1 MELMKLG
8 YDPSYGVDNY
18 FLSKA
23 TGRKNILELE
33 SLDEQLHLLSNL
45 SGKDQELLLTLSLKD
60 LQNAG
65 QEANKLVQAW
75 KTGDTSGMEAVI
87 TKSIKEDPK
96 LVPIY
101 EKLIY
106 ERNRRMVS
114 KIEGYLKG
122 NGTYFVVVGAGHLSG
137 EKGIVETLGK
147 KGYRVEQF

>member
-1 MELMKLG
+1 
-8 YDPSYGVDNY
+8 
-18 FLSKA
+18 
-23 TGRKNILELE
+23 
-33 SLDEQLHLLSNL
+33 
-45 SGKDQELLLTLSLKD
+45 
-60 LQNAG
+60 
-65 QEANKLVQAW
+65 
-75 KTGDTSGMEAVI
+75 MEAVI

-122 NGTYFVVVGAGHLSG
+122 NGTYFVVVGAGHLIG